1 MIRLPPRSTRTDT
14 LFPYTTLFRSV
25 LARGE
30 PGLAAAIGDHASRSP
45 VAVALAGIED
55 AANLDAALGDGDQR
69 VVDAGRLGEGE
80 DRAVDTLLR
89 LQDLLPD
96 FHFRRVI
103 RCNEGAHRDAV
114 EGVVARRGLVAVAQ
128 LAEGALPDLGELDVV
143 LGAEIGRAH

>member
-80 DRAVDTLLR
+80 DREVDTLLR
-89 LQDLLPD
+89 LQDLLHD

-103 RCNEGAHRDAV
+103 RCQAGAHSDRKRGG
-114 EGVVARRGLVAVAQ
+114 EGKSVSVSVA
-128 LAEGALPDLGELDVV
+128 
-143 LGAEIGRAH
+143 IG

>member
-30 PGLAAAIGDHASRSP
+30 PGLAAALGDHASRSP

-55 AANLDAALGDGDQR
+55 AANLDAALGAGAQPF
-69 VVDAGRLGEGE
+69 VDAGRLGEGV
-80 DRAVDTLLR
+80 DREGDTLLR
-89 LQDLLPD
+89 LQYLLPD

-103 RCNEGAHRDAV
+103 RTNEDAHRNADD
-114 EGVVARRGLVAVAQ
+114 EVVAPIVRAAGRERRCKYV
-128 LAEGALPDLGELDVV
+128 
-143 LGAEIGRAH
+143 